1 MYLDKSGLEALWDRM
16 KTMFAQKSH
25 THDIS
30 TLDGTAKSAAKLS
43 TARTIALS
51 GAVSG
56 SAKFDGSGDATIVTT
71 GQTATASTAGLMS
84 ADDKSKLDSIDA
96 ELTNTKT
103 ELTNTKTELTDTK
116 TELAATKT
124 TADDAYS
131 RTLRIELVS
140 VPADDQ
146 GDTSRLTACVYRGGE
161 LLTNQD
167 VAKLGT
173 LMWYEN
179 GTKKATG
186 WTHTC
191 GAGTAVECRLVKN
204 LIAGRDFICQDGIT
218 YANGVWSIPANNTTI
233 TRESIIVPL
242 YSTDFVS
249 SDRTLHVNLLVRAA
263 SGASVEVVPK
273 ILYWNQRGNSHYNS
287 AKVSAKGTGTWQHVD
302 ASLIL
307 PDGFRLGSF
316 YVLQGSGGAAVEL
329 TSLSLSWDSTTS
341 LAVASHTPYATDDH
355 LQAVY
360 ATKGY
365 VDAAVRE
372 LLAARVPGKIF
383 VGTVVSTVESSST
396 ASGHEARLF
405 TRDEFVANFGRE
417 FSASKD
423 YVGVMNADSGAA
435 YTYLDSVT
443 YFTSSGNIWVGVPGA
458 ANGNTIRLNY
468 LVVLGD

>member
-1 MYLDKSGLEALWDRM
+1 MYLDKSGLEALWNKI
-16 KTMFAQKSH
+16 KTMFAPKSH

-30 TLDGTAKSAAKLS
+30 TLYGTVESAAKLS

-56 SAKFDGSGDATIVTT
+56 SAKFDGSGDTTIVTT
-71 GQTATASTAGLMS
+71 GQTATGNAAGLMS

-96 ELTNTKT
+96 ELADTKTDLANAKT
-103 ELTNTKTELTDTK
+103 ELT
-116 TELAATKT
+116 ATKT

-173 LMWYEN
+173 LTWYEN
-179 GTKKATG
+179 GIEKAEG

-191 GAGTAVECRLVKN
+191 GAGTAVECRLVEMGVN
-204 LIAGRDFICQDGIT
+204 LIKGSGFSYENGTT
-218 YANGVWSIPANNTTI
+218 YANGVWSIPANNT
-233 TRESIIVPL
+233 SNDKGAIIVTL
-242 YSTDFVS
+242 HNTDVVS
-249 SDRTLHVNLLVRAA
+249 SDRTLHLHLLVRAA
-263 SGASVEVVPK
+263 SGASVAVVPG
-273 ILYWNQRGNSHYNS
+273 IVYVDNRGNPNFRS
-287 AKVSAKGTGTWQHVD
+287 AKFSAKGTGTWQHVD

-307 PDGFRLGSF
+307 PSGMRLVSF
-316 YVLQGSGGAAVEL
+316 IVSQDPGGAAVEL
-329 TSLSLSWDSTTS
+329 TSLSLSYGSMAS
-341 LAVASHTPYATDDH
+341 LAVASHTPYATDGH

-360 ATKGY
+360 ATQ
-365 VDAAVRE
+365 AQ
-372 LLAARVPGKIF
+372 LASYVPGKMF
-383 VGTVVSTVESSST
+383 VGTVVSTVDSSST

-405 TRDEFVANFGRE
+405 TKDEFVARFGRA
-417 FSASKD
+417 FNALKD
-423 YVGVMNADSGAA
+423 YVGVMNADGAA
-435 YTYLDSVT
+435 AGAYIESATR
-443 YFTSSGNIWVGVPGA
+443 FASGNIWVGVPGVE
-458 ANGNTIRLNY
+458 NGSRIRLNY